1 MQSLALTLFV
11 LTAPR
16 LLGAQDAAGTQLWR
30 LAGGTVPVPLAL
42 ATGVAGLWNPAQP
55 ESLSVAALELIQTPA
70 TIGVAGFLGGIRVRV
85 GRLGRFGMAYGR
97 IAMRDLV
104 RTSLSPDPDGA
115 PVQYYTHTARG
126 HWSRGLGRATVGAA
140 LAFHETRLDES
151 NRSRMTF
158 DIGARYQVG
167 SHLLLAAATHFFS
180 GLAASP
186 AQDVFGA
193 AELRLWSGT
202 LWSGSG
208 LATVRLRYGISAAN
222 RLGTDHHLGTGID
235 IGGAFAAD
243 FEVVRE
249 AGYAGATWR
258 PIGGIQFRV
267 GRYRIVFAGDAG
279 PRQVGAAYRVGLE
292 ARLR

>member
-1 MQSLALTLFV
+1 M
-11 LTAPR
+11 
-16 LLGAQDAAGTQLWR
+16 G
-30 LAGGTVPVPLAL
+30 
-42 ATGVAGLWNPAQP
+42 
-55 ESLSVAALELIQTPA
+55 
-70 TIGVAGFLGGIRVRV
+70 
-85 GRLGRFGMAYGR
+85 
-97 IAMRDLV
+97 MRDLV

-115 PVQYYTHTARG
+115 PVQYYTHTGRAL
-126 HWSRGLGRATVGAA
+126 WSRGLGRATVGAA
-140 LAFHETRLDES
+140 LAFHDTRLDVS

-167 SHLLLAAATHFFS
+167 SYLLLAAATHFFS
-180 GLAASP
+180 RLAANP
-186 AQDVFGA
+186 AQDVFAA
-193 AELRLWSGT
+193 AELRLWRGG

-222 RLGTDHHLGTGID
+222 RLGTDHHLGAGVD
-235 IGGAFAAD
+235 IGGTFAAD
-243 FEVVRE
+243 LEAVRE
-249 AGYAGATWR
+249 AGYAGAAWR